1 MHNNRQDTQPVRS
14 IQDGIP
20 APPRILLWGTIGLFL
35 LTILGGIAG
44 LYIFRNVLTTP
55 QQFRVVTIVPFMDAF
70 IPRNPTPAGGVVPT
84 VVPNQGDIDPS
95 DLLALPLGG
104 AEETEEPSNVT
115 PIPETTPESTP
126 EATIEVLLPTPTPTP
141 TIVPTPTIAPT
152 QTSEET
158 GNAQTIQ
165 TVSNTS
171 SRPISF
177 RLGGLRY
184 TVQTWNNCGPANT
197 TMALSYYGWQ
207 EDQEVAASYLKPNK
221 LDKNVSPHEIAN
233 FINTQTGVRALV
245 RTGGNTE
252 VLRELIAAGF
262 PVIIESGLMP
272 EAYEW
277 IGHYRTVVGYDDAQ
291 GIFVLFDSFLGEAVG
306 EAGYIETISQVDS
319 LWRHFNRTFIVV
331 YQQADEARVLSILG
345 DLAEEDSAAEAAFNT
360 AQQEAR
366 ANPQDGFAWF
376 NMGSAL
382 VELERYEEAAAAF
395 DRAWQVGVPWRML
408 WYQFGPFEAYFN
420 VGRYQDVLSFT
431 NVNLNNGGDNVEETH
446 YWRGRVFEAQGEIN
460 QAISAYREALRRNPN
475 YTPASEALDRLNS

>member
-1 MHNNRQDTQPVRS
+1 MP
-14 IQDGIP
+14 
-20 APPRILLWGTIGLFL
+20 
-35 LTILGGIAG
+35 
-44 LYIFRNVLTTP
+44 
-55 QQFRVVTIVPFMDAF
+55 
-70 IPRNPTPAGGVVPT
+70 
-84 VVPNQGDIDPS
+84 
-95 DLLALPLGG
+95 
-104 AEETEEPSNVT
+104 
-115 PIPETTPESTP
+115 
-126 EATIEVLLPTPTPTP
+126 PTPTP
-141 TIVPTPTIAPT
+141 TIEPTPTTAPT
-152 QTSEET
+152 QTPAQAGSV
-158 GNAQTIQ
+158 QTIQ
-165 TVSNTS
+165 TVANTS

-184 TVQTWNNCGPANT
+184 TVQSWNNCGPANT

-207 EDQEVAASYLKPNK
+207 EDQDVAASFLKPNK
-221 LDKNVSPHEIAN
+221 LDKNVSPYEIAN

-245 RTGGNTE
+245 RIGGNTE

-291 GIFVLFDSFLGEAVG
+291 GIFVLFDSFLGEEFG

-331 YQQADEARVLSILG
+331 YQQTDESRLMNILG
-345 DLAEEDSAAEAAFNT
+345 NLAEEDSAAEMAFNT
-360 AQQEAR
+360 AQEEAR

-395 DRAWQVGVPWRML
+395 DRAWQIGVPWRML

-460 QAISAYREALRRNPN
+460 QAISAYREALRHNPK